1 MDRIFW
7 IEFFG
12 SYVLD
17 RIFGSNFLDRIFG
30 SNFLDRIFGSIF
42 LDRIFGSNFLD
53 RIFGS
58 NFLDRIFGSN
68 VLDRIF
74 GSNFLDRI
82 FGSKCWIDLFGAV
95 LLRLGSY
102 QSRLISIMSK
112 SSGII
117 FDTIWILYRQARIQA
132 CTPSIIHIIRAC
144 IYVCIF
150 ICFGPLERDF
160 LEVLR
165 QCTYTY
171 ACS

>member
-1 MDRIFW
+1 MAPISPQSRIIWVQLWSSRASSTFWIEFLDRFFW

-17 RIFGSNFLDRIFG
+17 RIFGSIL
-30 SNFLDRIFGSIF
+30 LDRIFGSIF
-42 LDRIFGSNFLD
+42 LDRTFGS
-53 RIFGS
+53 I
-58 NFLDRIFGSN
+58 
-68 VLDRIF
+68 
-74 GSNFLDRI
+74 FLDRI

-150 ICFGPLERDF
+150 ICFGPSERDF

-165 QCTYTY
+165 QCTYTS